1 MNSMRGSANNLWCQ
15 MAAVVIFSAYTYQLL
30 TLGILTVHH
39 SICHLCLSE
48 VGDGVDS
55 TPGKL

>member
-1 MNSMRGSANNLWCQ
+1 MRGSANNLWCQ